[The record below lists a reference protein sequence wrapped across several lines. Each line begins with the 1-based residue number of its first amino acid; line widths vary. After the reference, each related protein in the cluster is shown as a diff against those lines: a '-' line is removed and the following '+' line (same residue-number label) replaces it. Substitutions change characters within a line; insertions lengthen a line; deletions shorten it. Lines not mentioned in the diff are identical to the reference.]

1 MRRPSRTPTTL
12 AVGFLSLDALLL
24 GYAGVAWGRP
34 LLVVA
39 GAACALGVALVIAGW
54 RRYRRT
60 IAEPRPP
67 VATSRMKWPRFVTRC
82 RATTRTTTT

>member
-24 GYAGVAWGRP
+24 AYAGITWGRP
-34 LLVVA
+34 VLIAAGALCGVGVVLVV
-39 GAACALGVALVIAGW
+39 AGW

-60 IAEPRPP
+60 LAELDAARHD
-67 VATSRMKWPRFVTRC
+67 MKEEVDSIRELLQGRHLNN
-82 RATTRTTTT
+82 

>member
-34 LLVVA
+34 LLVAA

-60 IAEPRPP
+60 LAELEAARRDIKNE
-67 VATSRMKWPRFVTRC
+67 VASIRDLLHGHHLNN
-82 RATTRTTTT
+82 